1 MESKE
6 EYIKV
11 VPLKRS
17 HDTKISSEDFFR
29 GDDVAKIY
37 TAKKSL
43 EEDEPNRIKGWEKFK
58 GKKLIFV
65 NE

>member
-1 MESKE
+1 MKNKE
-6 EYIKV
+6 EFVKV
-11 VPLKRS
+11 VPLKKS
-17 HDTKISSEDFFR
+17 PDQKISPEDFFR

-37 TAKKSL
+37 AARKSL
-43 EEDEPNRIKGWEKFK
+43 EEEEPSRIQGWKKFK